1 MSVDRGLPNMS
12 NNKELG
18 FSLIELL
25 LVVVIIGIVAAMAI
39 PAYQK
44 GMWAAENGSAFS
56 ILRTISS
63 TQVTFYTQNNRFGRL
78 DEINSQLNN
87 AVGTQ
92 VGDKLVRGKYVFE
105 MTPPVP
111 ADGDLTTEYLITATR
126 DVTGDAM
133 YQYELNQSGRIV
145 QVYPEGAGE

>member
-1 MSVDRGLPNMS
+1 MSKRKDR
-12 NNKELG
+12 G

-56 ILRTISS
+56 SLRTISS
-63 TQVTFYTQNNRFGRL
+63 TQVSFYTQKNRFGRL
-78 DEINSQLNN
+78 DEINAQLNN
-87 AVGTQ
+87 SLGTLID
-92 VGDKLVRGKYVFE
+92 DKLVKGKYVFE
-105 MTPPVP
+105 MTPQRP
-111 ADGDLTTEYLITATR
+111 DDSELTNEYFITATR

-133 YQYELNQSGRIV
+133 YQFELNQSGRIV
-145 QVYPEGAGE
+145 QVYPIGGPEY

>member
-1 MSVDRGLPNMS
+1 MS
-12 NNKELG
+12 NSKELG

-63 TQVTFYTQNNRFGRL
+63 TQVTFYTQKNRFGRL
-78 DEINSQLNN
+78 EEINGQLNN
-87 AVGTQ
+87 AVGTP

-105 MTPPVP
+105 MTPPRP
-111 ADGDLTTEYLITATR
+111 DDADLTTEYFITATR

-145 QVYPEGAGE
+145 QVYPVGAPE